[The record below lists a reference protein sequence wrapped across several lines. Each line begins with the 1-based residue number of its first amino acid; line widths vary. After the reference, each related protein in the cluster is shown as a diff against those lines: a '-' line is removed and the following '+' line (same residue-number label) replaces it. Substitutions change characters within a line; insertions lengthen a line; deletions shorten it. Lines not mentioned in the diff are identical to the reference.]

1 MLFVHLIATLIV
13 GLLAK
18 NENARFF
25 NIPMHEVSQFPL
37 YLGISEHG
45 EVVVTFSGKGA
56 DLHPDDYVTHADDV
70 KLLSGSLSD
79 FLTSGTREAVIPI
92 VDDEDIKFG
101 GSKLLGF
108 VMIQSILPRKL
119 QARRGEILY
128 DMEEG
133 GPAPDIQVGNV
144 VIGGGSVKTVDDADY
159 TPPPHGGGKCI
170 TGRDCFHHNGTCT
183 PTGCACKGDY
193 TGTYCQVRIIA
204 IVLIM

>member
-1 MLFVHLIATLIV
+1 MLYRI
-13 GLLAK
+13 LLFTILAFAAFAK
-18 NENARFF
+18 NDQNARFF

-37 YLGISEHG
+37 YLGISENG

-79 FLTSGTREAVIPI
+79 FLSSGTREAIIPV

-119 QARRGEILY
+119 QARRGEILF

-133 GPAPDIQVGNV
+133 GPAPDIQVCLYIIILFCLYIN
-144 VIGGGSVKTVDDADY
+144 TH
-159 TPPPHGGGKCI
+159 TI
-170 TGRDCFHHNGTCT
+170 TGW
-183 PTGCACKGDY
+183 
-193 TGTYCQVRIIA
+193 
-204 IVLIM
+204 